1 MAEYYAHRTCD
12 ICGEIVAVK
21 RKFAFVP
28 RRAYK
33 KMKFKGDNEAHF
45 FCKDCCMEVV
55 RELQLKAGKEKDNG

>member
-21 RKFAFVP
+21 KQFVFAP
-28 RRAYK
+28 EQPYK
-33 KMKFKGDNEAHF
+33 KMRFKGEKKAHF

-55 RELQLKAGKEKDNG
+55 RELQSKVEKEKDDG